1 MFYAFGAPGLFHRK
15 GGGGGGGCGWGNHK
29 ACKDQQG

>member
-15 GGGGGGGCGWGNHK
+15 DGGGGGNLK
-29 ACKDQQG
+29 ACKDQQC